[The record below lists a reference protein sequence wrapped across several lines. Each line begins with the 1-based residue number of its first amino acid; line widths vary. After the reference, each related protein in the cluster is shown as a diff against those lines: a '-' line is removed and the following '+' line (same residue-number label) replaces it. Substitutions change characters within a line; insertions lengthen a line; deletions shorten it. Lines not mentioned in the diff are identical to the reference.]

1 MHFTFYHL
9 LTSVMRLTGLRSAP
23 TFTLNATKEVILS
36 AGAVNTPQLLLLSGI
51 GPPAALRALG
61 IAPLVDHPHV
71 GQHLSDHPRI
81 SNQFAAARLEFD
93 VLEAIG
99 RNQTLLNALVEEWRE
114 QRTGFVANG
123 GSNHVGWF
131 RVPVSDTSGKDDPSS
146 GQTSPHYEILFRVRP
161 PPALSF

>member
-1 MHFTFYHL
+1 
-9 LTSVMRLTGLRSAP
+9 MRITGVRSAP
-23 TFTLNATKEVILS
+23 TFTLNATKEIILS

-61 IAPLVDHPHV
+61 IAPLVDLPHV

-81 SNQFAAARLEFD
+81 SNQFAAARPEFD

-99 RNQTLLNALVEEWRE
+99 RNQTLFDALVEEWRE

-123 GSNHVGWF
+123 GSNHFGWF
-131 RVPVSDTSGKDDPSS
+131 RLPVSDISGEDDPSS
-146 GQTSPHYEILFRVRP
+146 GQTSPHYEILFRVSF
-161 PPALSF
+161 LSVLVLPRTAPSVAR